1 MRRSSPSSCRQR
13 PGPTFAHPAGSAG
26 AREGHAAQLD
36 FLVVSFLA
44 GNDYLPKVRGA
55 NLPKLWARCA
65 KLLSGEFRGQH
76 LLRTAPRTLWASS
89 ARISAHRSPRTT
101 APIAGKRTKSKILRA
116 TTSA

>member
-1 MRRSSPSSCRQR
+1 MAAALPC
-13 PGPTFAHPAGSAG
+13 SAG

-65 KLLSGEFRGQH
+65 KLDIDRGCAMAMASQHDRIHVGE
-76 LLRTAPRTLWASS
+76 S
-89 ARISAHRSPRTT
+89 IIESP
-101 APIAGKRTKSKILRA
+101 
-116 TTSA
+116 